1 MLVLD
6 DDPTSYGG
14 YSSLTTLPHQ
24 CSAFGLLWE
33 RCSGNTCLAFAKLSL
48 VH

>member
-14 YSSLTTLPHQ
+14 YSSLTTLPQ
-24 CSAFGLLWE
+24 SSAFGLLWE
-33 RCSGNTCLAFAKLSL
+33 SCSGNTCLAFAKLSL